1 MGKIRLNN
9 LEVVNVICRF
19 SRTVVNG
26 AIVQKVMA
34 RGTQVYTHMN
44 RRATSEVLDRV
55 FDLLHEQNVQNLPSG
70 ILSLDSTSIKVY
82 PDATGA

>member
-1 MGKIRLNN
+1 
-9 LEVVNVICRF
+9 
-19 SRTVVNG
+19 
-26 AIVQKVMA
+26 MA

-44 RRATSEVLDRV
+44 RRATLEVLDRV
-55 FDLLHEQNVQNLPSG
+55 FDLLHEQNVQTLPSG

>member
-26 AIVQKVMA
+26 AIVQKV
-34 RGTQVYTHMN
+34 MN

>member
-44 RRATSEVLDRV
+44 RATSEVLDRV

>member
-1 MGKIRLNN
+1 
-9 LEVVNVICRF
+9 
-19 SRTVVNG
+19 
-26 AIVQKVMA
+26 MA